1 MSNIASLFTASDCLC
16 TCLSFSCS
24 RTSGLCP
31 AHCDSFTSAPSLVP
45 LPQNMGQLLPLAH
58 HSGFMTPSITFRG
71 KLMLSC
77 FLSHLYLGHIS
88 VSVCFLRFSIYSDFF
103 KYRHFTQNTKTLL
116 NFYSVTLPKWSYL
129 PFSATFSASTSTL
142 FTELSQSISS
152 PDLLYSSIFSL
163 TNETHWFVC
172 PLLLI
177 SMFDFMILS
186 GSEFDLWRFPS
197 VLWYLIKLLCLHTI
211 LSAFCAVCF
220 WAFLGPMFT

>member
-116 NFYSVTLPKWSYL
+116 NFYSLW
-129 PFSATFSASTSTL
+129 L
-142 FTELSQSISS
+142 FLSDPICLSLLHSVQAL
-152 PDLLYSSIFSL
+152 LLYLQNSL
-163 TNETHWFVC
+163 
-172 PLLLI
+172 
-177 SMFDFMILS
+177 
-186 GSEFDLWRFPS
+186 
-197 VLWYLIKLLCLHTI
+197 K
-211 LSAFCAVCF
+211 
-220 WAFLGPMFT
+220 AFLVLTFCTQASFHWLMRHTGLCVLSSWFPCLTSWFFLVQNLTFDVFLLFSGI